1 MGKVWVL
8 DTGTKGTG
16 ANMVPLEKVLRKPA
30 PGSRHVSIAPKPK
43 PRTAPGAAE
52 EAGPKAPRRFKVL
65 DLMTRRVLA
74 DGASARA
81 TVDVLEGIRSIV
93 DVNIYVWEPKT
104 ESWRQLFL
112 SEKQVLWG
120 FRGK

>member
-8 DTGTKGTG
+8 DTETKGTG

-43 PRTAPGAAE
+43 ARATPGPAEAPAPRE
-52 EAGPKAPRRFKVL
+52 PRRFKVL
-65 DLMTRRVLA
+65 DLLTRCVLA
-74 DGASARA
+74 DRASARA

-104 ESWRQLFL
+104 ESWRQLL
-112 SEKQVLWG
+112 HGEKQVLWG
-120 FRGK
+120 FRGQ